1 MDPLKPLPPL
11 EPLPA
16 LARRRRRR
24 LLSWATVVAL
34 LGAFAAGAFHVSKPS
49 DLIPE
54 IQGRFPIRVELE
66 SLSKED
72 FIRILQEPRNA
83 LLKQYAALLETEG
96 LKVKFEDGA
105 VEEIAEIATKVN
117 LRMQNIG
124 ARRLH
129 TVMEKLLEEASFNA
143 PDMDHH
149 ELKIDAAY
157 VKEKLEAIIKDEDLS
172 KYIL

>member
-1 MDPLKPLPPL
+1 M
-11 EPLPA
+11 
-16 LARRRRRR
+16 
-24 LLSWATVVAL
+24 VAL